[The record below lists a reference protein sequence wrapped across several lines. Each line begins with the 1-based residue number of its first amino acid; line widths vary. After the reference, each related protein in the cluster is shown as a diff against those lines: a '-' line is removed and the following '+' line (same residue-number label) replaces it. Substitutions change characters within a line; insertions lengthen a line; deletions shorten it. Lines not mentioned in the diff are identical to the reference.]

1 MDETTR
7 KLFGAYYTA
16 ESVVGSLV
24 RWAVRSPTDR
34 LLDPACGDGRF
45 LAQHAN
51 SVGVEQDASSAIVA
65 HQRSPGSLVHQGD
78 FFSWAGVTKERF
90 ECAAGN
96 PPFIRYQRF
105 NGEMRKIA
113 LALCAQHGAEF
124 SALSSSWAPFLV
136 ATATLLRRGGR
147 MAFVVP
153 AEIGH
158 APYAAPLLC
167 YLAGHFASV
176 QLVALREK
184 LFPDLSEDCWLLYA
198 EGFGSKTDHVL
209 LSPIETFSRDIAPPY
224 AAVKVSIDEWRRWNY
239 RLRPFLL
246 SSSVRSLYQ
255 AITTEAGTRRLG
267 EIAKVGIG
275 YVTGANDFFHLRPS
289 DARRMGISRDFLH
302 PAVRN
307 GRVLSGDAVTEELVQ
322 EWTQQD
328 NPIFLL
334 RLSAETALSSPV
346 KKYLGSTAASAAQAT
361 FKCRTRDPWYAV
373 PDVTIPDAFLSY
385 MSTDSPTMVANK
397 ARCVG
402 TNSVHMVKLIGRFK
416 VNRLLGMW
424 NQPVTKLSCE
434 VEGHPLGG
442 GMLKVE
448 PREAQRV
455 VLMERP
461 VRSKTDGRLIAEG
474 IETLRRWRH
483 HDGDAG
489 RNQGRVS
496 S

>member
-1 MDETTR
+1 
-7 KLFGAYYTA
+7 
-16 ESVVGSLV
+16 
-24 RWAVRSPTDR
+24 
-34 LLDPACGDGRF
+34 
-45 LAQHAN
+45 
-51 SVGVEQDASSAIVA
+51 
-65 HQRSPGSLVHQGD
+65 
-78 FFSWAGVTKERF
+78 
-90 ECAAGN
+90 
-96 PPFIRYQRF
+96 
-105 NGEMRKIA
+105 
-113 LALCAQHGAEF
+113 
-124 SALSSSWAPFLV
+124 
-136 ATATLLRRGGR
+136 